1 MTTFLHILCIVGLVL
16 LYILMALVTLILV
29 VLIVPIGYKADFC
42 LENENIQINLSASFL
57 LFVLTFKG
65 KFVKKFEYIIRCFGI
80 KIKSNKEN
88 SKEEI
93 NESSENN
100 INHTFVS
107 EEEIPDNF
115 DSETEDIDIIN
126 IEKSVVDNTESQED
140 DSKSKEKSSDK
151 NKKSNSKSS
160 TKSSNYDR
168 IKKKFE
174 IIQSERFKNA
184 FRLCKKKLG
193 KLLKHILPRKWKIK
207 GYVGFEDPSVTGK
220 ILAFTGALYPWL
232 YKHLDIKGDFEKSQ
246 INISGYFKGHIVLL
260 KVIILAG
267 SVYFNKNIRRL
278 IKILGED

>member
-1 MTTFLHILCIVGLVL
+1 MTTFLHILCIVGWGL
-16 LYILMALVTLILV
+16 LYVLMALVELILI
-29 VLIVPIGYKADFC
+29 VLIVPIRYKADFSF
-42 LENENIQINLSASFL
+42 ENDNIQINLSASFL

-88 SKEEI
+88 LKEEI
-93 NESSENN
+93 NEASENN

-126 IEKSVVDNTESQED
+126 IEKSVVDNTDSQEE

-174 IIQSERFKNA
+174 IIQSERFKTA

-207 GYVGFEDPSVTGK
+207 GYVGFDDPSVTGK